1 MQIAQFWV
9 EGGAINRAESFFA
22 RWLPRLHGAPATSS
36 SSLLMHGHWRDS
48 DDADDAEAAPA
59 PALRRARQM
68 FGKQLEEAAS
78 NVALPEAERA
88 ESALLLFDVLSG
100 SLLAAYESNQMVR
113 GGRGARRA

>member
-1 MQIAQFWV
+1 
-9 EGGAINRAESFFA
+9 
-22 RWLPRLHGAPATSS
+22 
-36 SSLLMHGHWRDS
+36 
-48 DDADDAEAAPA
+48 
-59 PALRRARQM
+59 M